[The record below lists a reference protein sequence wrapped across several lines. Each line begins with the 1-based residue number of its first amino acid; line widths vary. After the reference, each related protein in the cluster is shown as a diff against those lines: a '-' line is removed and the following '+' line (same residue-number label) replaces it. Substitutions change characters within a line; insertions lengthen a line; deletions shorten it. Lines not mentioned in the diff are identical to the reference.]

1 MRNQN
6 SQIILIFHNFRF
18 FSFLLILSLIS
29 CRDLVQD
36 DFPDFMP
43 IPTVNSILI
52 ADSTIQVHV
61 SLAEKMDTTSLKGVD
76 NAEVK
81 LFINNTFTENLV
93 PVGDGC
99 YHSTSTVEPGK
110 TYQCKVHIAGFGEV
124 TCSDSLPTPNSI
136 LSTEHVATAGIN
148 QDGLPYSAIKFTFRN
163 TTGEH
168 RYYQAVIWQH
178 TGRWQP
184 ATLEEIT
191 DPIILS
197 EGLPI
202 AVFSNDQIKGDSC
215 TITLNYSTG
224 SSYSGGNTLP
234 CILELRSISFDYYQY
249 IRQLYLYNLGRF
261 PEFLTGSGNVFS
273 LHSNVRNGY
282 GIFAGYSSCL
292 SEIINPNQPSL

>member
-1 MRNQN
+1 MKC
-6 SQIILIFHNFRF
+6 FR
-18 FSFLLILSLIS
+18 FLLILTTILIS

-36 DFPDFMP
+36 DFPGFTP

-52 ADSTIQVHV
+52 AGSTIQVHV

-76 NAEVK
+76 NADVK

-93 PVGDGC
+93 STGDGC
-99 YHSTSTVEPGK
+99 YHSTCIVEPGK
-110 TYQCKVHIAGFGEV
+110 TYQCRVHIAGFGEV
-124 TCSDSLPTPNSI
+124 TCSDSLPTPNPV
-136 LSTEHVATAGIN
+136 LHTEHIATAGIN
-148 QDGLPYSAIKFTFRN
+148 QDGLPYAAIKFTFRN

-178 TGRWQP
+178 TDLWQP

-191 DPIILS
+191 DPIIQS

-202 AVFSNDQIKGDSC
+202 AVFSNDQIRGDSC
-215 TITLNYSTG
+215 TITLNYSSG
-224 SSYSGGNTLP
+224 SSYSGENDLP
-234 CILELRSISFDYYQY
+234 CILELRSISYDYYQY
-249 IRQLYLYNLGRF
+249 LRQLYLYNLGRF

-273 LHSNVRNGY
+273 LHSNVLNGL
-282 GIFAGYSSCL
+282 GIFAGYSSCQ